1 METLYISIDPI
12 MRVWL
17 TGAKTY
23 LPALNNGDTIH
34 AFALSR
40 QIGTNDIY
48 FGSTGLQTHF
58 TKTKDQIKVP
68 RGVIANMIK
77 NEVPIQYILPIIL
90 NGLPAYFGLID
101 LCKIKKGSNILI
113 STAAGAT
120 GLFCL

>member
-1 METLYISIDPI
+1 METLFISIDPI

-48 FGSTGLQTHF
+48 FGSTGL
-58 TKTKDQIKVP
+58 
-68 RGVIANMIK
+68 
-77 NEVPIQYILPIIL
+77 
-90 NGLPAYFGLID
+90 
-101 LCKIKKGSNILI
+101 
-113 STAAGAT
+113 
-120 GLFCL
+120 

>member
-1 METLYISIDPI
+1 METLFISIDPI

-48 FGSTGLQTHF
+48 FGSTGLQTYF
-58 TKTKDQIKVP
+58 TKTKD
-68 RGVIANMIK
+68 
-77 NEVPIQYILPIIL
+77 
-90 NGLPAYFGLID
+90 
-101 LCKIKKGSNILI
+101 
-113 STAAGAT
+113 
-120 GLFCL
+120 